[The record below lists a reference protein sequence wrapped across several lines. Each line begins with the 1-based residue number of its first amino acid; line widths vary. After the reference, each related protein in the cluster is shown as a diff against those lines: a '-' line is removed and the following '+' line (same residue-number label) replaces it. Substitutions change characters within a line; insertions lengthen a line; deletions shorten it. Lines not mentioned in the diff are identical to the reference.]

1 MLLIYSHRKSE
12 ISNIDVDRHD
22 DWINHIRNRSFKPL
36 DLIKLMASSNTGLTQ
51 LPIVSVSF
59 YAWISSYAFFV
70 MADGINLF
78 FAQMMRGKHS
88 DIVHWTDEKKMGY
101 FNKIIHWQ
109 SGSKHI
115 FLSVFLLVRS
125 PSWHAA
131 WACQCASWKNTTSRY
146 DDHPQSCRI
155 WKAIEIDFQ
164 P

>member
-36 DLIKLMASSNTGLTQ
+36 DLIKLMASSKHRIDAASDRKCLILCLDLILCILCNGRRNQSIFCT
-51 LPIVSVSF
+51 
-59 YAWISSYAFFV
+59 
-70 MADGINLF
+70 DDE
-78 FAQMMRGKHS
+78 GKTFRHRALNG
-88 DIVHWTDEKKMGY
+88 WKKNGY